1 MIGQTASLQGIFADR
16 YDSDALLTYASAIL
30 QHANVPP
37 QDAQTVAR
45 NLVLAELRGVD
56 SHGLIRLPV
65 YTRRLHANVV
75 NARPLINVTRP
86 FAAAALVD
94 GDNGLGAVVGLRAM
108 EVAMELAIGAGI
120 GIAGV
125 CRSNHFGVGAFYV
138 EKAVNAGFIACAIS
152 NAPPNMAP
160 FGGRERFLGT
170 NPFAIGIPAGSPPHL
185 IFDASSSV
193 AARGKIIAA
202 AKANQ
207 PIPAGWALDPKG
219 IPTTDPHEAL
229 LGAVLP
235 FGGAKGSAISFLI
248 DVLSGVLTSAA
259 FGPRLNTLE
268 NLKALQDVG
277 HVMIAI
283 RRDLFIST
291 EEFNGRIKE
300 LFAMLT
306 ASPPVPGVE
315 RVLLPGEP
323 ELRAEAQNRE
333 LGISLSKE
341 VVEELLDL
349 GNRAGVTFP
358 SQKSCM

>member
-1 MIGQTASLQGIFADR
+1 MTAHVASSQGSFASR
-16 YDSDALLTYASAIL
+16 YDSEALLTYASAIL
-30 QHANVPP
+30 EHANVPP
-37 QDAQTVAR
+37 LDAKVVAS

-65 YTRRLHANVV
+65 YTRRLHSNVV
-75 NARPLINVTRP
+75 NANPVISVTRP
-86 FAAAALVD
+86 FAATALVD

-108 EVAMELAIGAGI
+108 EVAMELAKGTGI

-125 CRSNHFGVGAFYV
+125 RRSNHFGVGAFYV
-138 EKAVNAGFIACAIS
+138 EKAVSAGFIACAIS

-170 NPFAIGIPAGSPPHL
+170 NPFAIGIPAASPPHL

-207 PIPAGWALDPKG
+207 PIPPGWALDPSG

-248 DVLSGVLTSAA
+248 DVLSGVLTGAA

-268 NLKALQDVG
+268 NLNALQDVG

-283 RRDLFIST
+283 RRDLFITT
-291 EEFNGRIKE
+291 EEFDGRIKE

-333 LGISLSKE
+333 IGIALGKE
-341 VVEELLDL
+341 VVEELMDL
-349 GNRAGVTFP
+349 GNRVGVIFP
-358 SQKSCM
+358 PKKSCV